1 MSTIQWVIMYLCAA
15 ALVAG
20 AAIAFAAWSRGHQPS
35 TQHITV
41 GPALLAGAVW
51 PLLLVGAIQWLLVHA
66 LAKTLRPQ
74 PEHTSDAVYYGPPAP
89 TSRRRVNAG

>member
-1 MSTIQWVIMYLCAA
+1 MSTIQWVIGYLCVT

-20 AAIAFAAWSRGHQPS
+20 GAVAFSAWSRGGERS
-35 TQHITV
+35 TPRITV

-51 PLLLVGAIQWLLVHA
+51 PLLLVGVVQWLLVHV

-74 PEHTSDAVYYGPPAP
+74 PERTSEVVYYGPPP
-89 TSRRRVNAG
+89 PVSRRKANAR